1 MAIIQTN
8 KWRRLDT
15 CFDRVEIVV
24 SRPLHHHT
32 APYQNKIQLQEC
44 GNLNTAEPLPCVG
57 LECGMLGSVQWSQWP
72 DPGLQTLMGLSTILE
87 IYLLLSL
94 SLIICN
100 IYFVLFSPV
109 IVYRYLLLE
118 STVWIHRILG
128 LPHFPLLIRILSPF
142 SPLRH
147 W

>member
-15 CFDRVEIVV
+15 CFDRVEIAV

-57 LECGMLGSVQWSQWP
+57 LECGMLGSVQWSQCQ
-72 DPGLQTLMGLSTILE
+72 DPGLQTWWGWARSWK
-87 IYLLLSL
+87 YLLLSL

>member
-1 MAIIQTN
+1 MAIIHTN

-15 CFDRVEIVV
+15 CFDRVEDC
-24 SRPLHHHT
+24 SEQTTALHHHT

-57 LECGMLGSVQWSQWP
+57 LECGMLGSVQWSQWS
-72 DPGLQTLMGLSTILE
+72 DPGLQTWWGWARSWK
-87 IYLLLSL
+87 YLLLSHYL
-94 SLIICN
+94 SLSVISTL
-100 IYFVLFSPV
+100 YSV

-128 LPHFPLLIRILSPF
+128 LPQFKLLIKIFSPF